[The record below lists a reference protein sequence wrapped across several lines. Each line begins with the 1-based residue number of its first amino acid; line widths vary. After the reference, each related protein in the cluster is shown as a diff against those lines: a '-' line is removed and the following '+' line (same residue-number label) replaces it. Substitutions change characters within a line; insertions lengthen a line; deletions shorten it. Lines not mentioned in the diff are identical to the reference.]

1 MTNVVQMTNEPRS
14 AIVTGASGGI
24 GLAVTSALREEGF
37 AVTIVAR
44 NPEKLTATAESVRA
58 QPGPEVRTM
67 AGSVADEG
75 FLDAIAEE
83 HRRAFGSL
91 DLLVNNAGIA
101 GNSAVG
107 DITAELLDAQLAVNV
122 RAVVLLTSKCLPLL
136 KEAVRIRG
144 SAQVVNTASNAG
156 KRGEATLS
164 TYSATK
170 FAVVG
175 FTQALHDELSMSG
188 IKATALCPGL
198 VDTAM
203 ADAYR
208 DQIDAST
215 MISPRDVAEV
225 VRMTTRLSTACIV
238 PEVVL
243 LRPTEWHSPTRS
255 VPSWWWVVAA
265 RRGGTTSIGRVRR
278 WARGRAR
285 PPVGVSLVGVPA
297 SRVA

>member
-1 MTNVVQMTNEPRS
+1 MTNQPRS
-14 AIVTGASGGI
+14 AIVTGASSGI
-24 GLAVTSALREEGF
+24 GLAVTRALLEEGF
-37 AVTIVAR
+37 AVTMVSR
-44 NPEKLTATAESVRA
+44 DPEKLGIAADSVRSET
-58 QPGPEVRTM
+58 GGEVHTV
-67 AGSVADEG
+67 AGSVADEE
-75 FLDAIAEE
+75 FLDRIVDA
-83 HRRAFGSL
+83 HTRTFGCL

-136 KEAVRIRG
+136 KEAVRVSG

-156 KRGEATLS
+156 KRAEATLS
-164 TYSATK
+164 SYSATK

-175 FTQALHDELSMSG
+175 FTQALHDELATSG

-198 VDTAM
+198 VDTPM

-208 DQIDAST
+208 DQIAAPT

-225 VRMTTRLSTACIV
+225 VRMTTRLSTACII

-243 LRPTEWHSPTRS
+243 LRPTEWLQPDE
-255 VPSWWWVVAA
+255 
-265 RRGGTTSIGRVRR
+265 VR
-278 WARGRAR
+278 A
-285 PPVGVSLVGVPA
+285 
-297 SRVA
+297 